1 VSTKNDS
8 QSQDIRRAL
17 AIESATLTEL
27 ALRSKAHWDY
37 DADFLE
43 KCRAELTLSPAYITE
58 HHVYVVEES
67 ECVIGFYSLKAAE
80 DDIELDHLFI
90 EPGAIG
96 RGYGRSLWQHAV
108 ETASRLGYSQIVIE
122 SDPHAEPFYQ
132 AMGATRFALVASSIN
147 PGRMLPMLRF
157 TLPAAVAGAGELQ

>member
-1 VSTKNDS
+1 MSTKNDS

-17 AIESATLTEL
+17 AIESVMLSEL
-27 ALRSKAHWDY
+27 ALRSKAHWGY

-58 HHVYVVEES
+58 NHVYVVVES
-67 ECVIGFYSLKAAE
+67 ECVIGFYSMKAAE
-80 DDIELDHLFI
+80 DYVELDHLFV
-90 EPGAIG
+90 EPGALD

-108 ETASRLGYSQIVIE
+108 ATASRLGYSQIVIQ
-122 SDPHAEPFYQ
+122 SDPHAESFYQ
-132 AMGATRFALVASSIN
+132 AMGATRFALAASSIS

-157 TLPAAVAGAGELQ
+157 PLPAVIAGVSKLQ